1 MGSLG
6 RFRAVTTT
14 HTNTSSSKTL
24 IDSAMNFSEEICQD
38 FSNDS
43 TILAID
49 SFRASYIPTISI
61 IGCLGNVLSLIDL
74 MVPLLCTLLLL
85 LDQLQQ
91 GKMDVLQIIPNALLE
106 AGFSGS
112 GWMTVSIS
120 FERFLGICHPMHCP
134 AGNRKARFF
143 VLPVLLIIVL
153 DFSLSITLLEIF
165 GPVSNPFLFDFLFY
179 SHVLIQYILPA

>member
-1 MGSLG
+1 
-6 RFRAVTTT
+6 
-14 HTNTSSSKTL
+14 
-24 IDSAMNFSEEICQD
+24 MNFSEEICQD

-49 SFRASYIPTISI
+49 SFRSSYIPTISI
-61 IGCLGNVLSLIDL
+61 IGCLGNVLSLIVLAKINDCFHRLLFVLACIDL

-120 FERFLGICHPMHCP
+120 FER
-134 AGNRKARFF
+134 
-143 VLPVLLIIVL
+143 
-153 DFSLSITLLEIF
+153 
-165 GPVSNPFLFDFLFY
+165 
-179 SHVLIQYILPA
+179 

>member
-1 MGSLG
+1 MIFLDEKP
-6 RFRAVTTT
+6 RFTFANFLHLFIQGPPLTHSAV
-14 HTNTSSSKTL
+14 
-24 IDSAMNFSEEICQD
+24 MNFSEESCQD

-49 SFRASYIPTISI
+49 SFRTSYIPTISI
-61 IGCLGNVLSLIDL
+61 IGCLGNVLSLIVLAKINDCFHRLLFVLACIDL

-120 FERFLGICHPMHCP
+120 FERFSSFVLTLLTLGI
-134 AGNRKARFF
+134 
-143 VLPVLLIIVL
+143 
-153 DFSLSITLLEIF
+153 
-165 GPVSNPFLFDFLFY
+165 
-179 SHVLIQYILPA
+179 

>member
-1 MGSLG
+1 
-6 RFRAVTTT
+6 
-14 HTNTSSSKTL
+14 
-24 IDSAMNFSEEICQD
+24 MNFSEEICQD

-49 SFRASYIPTISI
+49 SFRSSYIPTISI
-61 IGCLGNVLSLIDL
+61 IGCLGNVLSLIVLAKINDCFHRLLFVLACIDL

-91 GKMDVLQIIPNALLE
+91 GKMDVFQIIPNALLE

-120 FERFLGICHPMHCP
+120 FERFSS
-134 AGNRKARFF
+134 F
-143 VLPVLLIIVL
+143 VLTPHPLHPTQVSWYLPSDAVSSGKQEGAVLRPPCSPHHRPRLQ
-153 DFSLSITLLEIF
+153 LE
-165 GPVSNPFLFDFLFY
+165 
-179 SHVLIQYILPA
+179 HHPA

>member
-1 MGSLG
+1 
-6 RFRAVTTT
+6 
-14 HTNTSSSKTL
+14 
-24 IDSAMNFSEEICQD
+24 MNFSEEEICQD

-49 SFRASYIPTISI
+49 RFRASYIPTISI
-61 IGCLGNVLSLIDL
+61 IGCLGNVLSLIVLAKINDCFHRLLFVLACIDL

-91 GKMDVLQIIPNALLE
+91 GKMDVFQIIPNALLE

-120 FERFLGICHPMHCP
+120 FERFSS
-134 AGNRKARFF
+134 F
-143 VLPVLLIIVL
+143 VL
-153 DFSLSITLLEIF
+153 TLLTLCI
-165 GPVSNPFLFDFLFY
+165 
-179 SHVLIQYILPA
+179 